1 MHSTPLSAEAK
12 LKLEALYV
20 KYQTQLIKYAR
31 TILQNRYSAEDAV
44 HQSFAKLIRHAAEDR
59 LNSAESDALLYI
71 VTKHTC
77 LDILRTKRMDD
88 MALNLLSE
96 TLEEGDLLEDIIT
109 RRESYDEVVQSLKE
123 MGENYYNVMV
133 LRYVY
138 GFNER
143 EIADLM
149 PISYEN
155 VRARVHRAKKYV
167 ADKLRGRDNCA

>member
-1 MHSTPLSAEAK
+1 MYSTPLSAEAK

-20 KYQTQLIKYAR
+20 KYHARLIKYAG

-44 HQSFAKLIRHAAEDR
+44 HQSFAKLLGRAAADR
-59 LNSAESDALLYI
+59 LNGAEPDALLFI

-77 LDILRTKRMDD
+77 LDILRTKRMNNK
-88 MALNLLSE
+88 ALDSLGE
-96 TLEEGDLLEDIIT
+96 TSEEGGLPEDIIA
-109 RRESYDEVVQSLKE
+109 RRESYDEVVQSLKG

-143 EIADLM
+143 EIADLL

-155 VRARVHRAKKYV
+155 VRACVHRAKKYV
-167 ADKLRGRDNCA
+167 ADKLRGRDDRA